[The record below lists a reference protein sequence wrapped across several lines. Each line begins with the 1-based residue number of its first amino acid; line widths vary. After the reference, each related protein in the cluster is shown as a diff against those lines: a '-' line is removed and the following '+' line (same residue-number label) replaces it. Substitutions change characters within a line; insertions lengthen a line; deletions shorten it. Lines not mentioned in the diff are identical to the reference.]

1 MLAVAKAGGVKR
13 VVRVTGKG
21 EAPWS
26 PFSILINLLGSCA
39 KAWNY
44 EGEQLLRAQDDVDY
58 TIVRPGV
65 MGTPSAPPA
74 GATALALADN
84 GGELAVSPIAHGDVA
99 RLCVGALGAPNA
111 SRATLTAMT
120 VPVGEGATTRRAGRR
135 CSARSA
141 PTRERSRRTCS
152 RATSSRCASVGS
164 HTAPGSGSSPPRPS
178 RSCARSSPRFRRCF
192 DGEVARVSCG
202 QIVLSNLG
210 SF

>member
-120 VPVGEGATTRRAGRR
+120 VPVGEGAA
-135 CSARSA
+135 SWA
-141 PTRERSRRTCS
+141 PLLGAVGADS
-152 RATSSRCASVGS
+152 RAFPTDMFARHLLAVRVGGLA
-164 HTAPGSGSSPPRPS
+164 HGAGLGLFAAAAFAVLR
-178 RSCARSSPRFRRCF
+178 AL
-192 DGEVARVSCG
+192 VSA
-202 QIVLSNLG
+202 VSALL
-210 SF
+210 